1 MVNFK
6 KKQNIQPVCI
16 FSSKKNPL
24 CVVMMESQTL
34 SLCRGT
40 GRKKISGNKRE
51 KRRRNPSD
59 PRGRGTYLYIWVS
72 SRDGSVWNVIH
83 KHYSLSSPFPPSPA
97 EERALLSEP
106 LWVSFPQ
113 HSPPSVGSIR
123 GLTGIWL
130 LPCFIKH
137 TCLQPSQACLSVKR
151 LIINRTFPGFL
162 LLSTEMQLL
171 NKQLEFSGLSR
182 TKWAIQILVYQN

>member
-16 FSSKKNPL
+16 FSSKKIL
-24 CVVMMESQTL
+24 CVL
-34 SLCRGT
+34 WWWRAKLCRSVVARGE
-40 GRKKISGNKRE
+40 RKYRGIRE

-106 LWVSFPQ
+106 LWVTFPQ

-151 LIINRTFPGFL
+151 LIINRTFSCRL
-162 LLSTEMQLL
+162 QKCS
-171 NKQLEFSGLSR
+171 
-182 TKWAIQILVYQN
+182 Y